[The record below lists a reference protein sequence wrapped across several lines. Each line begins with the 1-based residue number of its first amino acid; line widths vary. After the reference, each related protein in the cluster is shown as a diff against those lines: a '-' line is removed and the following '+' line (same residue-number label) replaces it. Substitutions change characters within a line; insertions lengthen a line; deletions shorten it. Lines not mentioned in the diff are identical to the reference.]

1 MSAIISECGHYRYRL
16 ERTFDGAPES
26 GVVAFIMVNPS
37 TADAEQDDPTIRRCI
52 TFAKRQGAR
61 KLLVGNLFA
70 FRATD
75 VKELPW
81 PGAIGPDNDK
91 HLADICQ
98 AADIVIAAWG
108 PTSKLRIPVLRTRW
122 KYVVKLVGKPLHCLG
137 TAKDGQ
143 PRHPL
148 MLRADAPL
156 ELWSPV

>member
-1 MSAIISECGHYRYRL
+1 MSAIISACGRYRYRL
-16 ERTFDGAPES
+16 ERQFDGASES

-61 KLLVGNLFA
+61 KLLV
-70 FRATD
+70 
-75 VKELPW
+75 
-81 PGAIGPDNDK
+81 
-91 HLADICQ
+91 
-98 AADIVIAAWG
+98 AWG
-108 PTSKLRIPVLRTRW
+108 PAAKLRIPVLRERW
-122 KYVVKLVGKPLHCLG
+122 KHVVKLVGKPLHCLG